1 MELHILIPG
10 RPAELVA
17 RVHNGRL
24 DIVPPANPVPAAAQ
38 PSVTSPAAAPAP

>member
-1 MELHILIPG
+1 MELHVIVPG

-24 DIVPPANPVPAAAQ
+24 EIVPPAVPAPVPVPAAQ
-38 PSVTSPAAAPAP
+38 PGVDSPAV